1 MLGRLVVA
9 QIAPIRSIIKVA
21 SILISFTPLS
31 VLESFNV
38 TLSTSKAI
46 NLLFGVSFLF
56 PLPVARLNAIDE
68 SGYAK
73 AAGRSIALSLLLK
86 NADSDP
92 RIFLLTST
100 VV

>member
-1 MLGRLVVA
+1 MA

-31 VLESFNV
+31 VLESFNA

-46 NLLFGVSFLF
+46 NLLFDVSFLF
-56 PLPVARLNAIDE
+56 PLPAARLNAIGE
-68 SGYAK
+68 SRYAK
-73 AAGRSIALSLLLK
+73 AAGRSIALSLLLE

-100 VV
+100 VA

>member
-1 MLGRLVVA
+1 MLERLVVA

-31 VLESFNV
+31 VLESVNV

-56 PLPVARLNAIDE
+56 PLSVARLNAIDE

-100 VV
+100 VA